1 MLTGIRKAL
10 SVKKI
15 RCYVQ
20 YSFVRLLG
28 TVLLIV
34 VPGSASRACGQD
46 TPTLS
51 VNANVVSLFATV
63 RDHHGRLVSN
73 LNADDFVL
81 EEDGIPQKIRYFSR
95 EANLPLTVG
104 LLVDTSRSQRDVL
117 DQEAAASSQF
127 LDQVLRQGKDQAFVV
142 HFDERVETLQ
152 GLTSSPSQLASTLAQ
167 LTIPAD
173 VATLLFSAVQQSSVT
188 LMGKV
193 SIRTAIEAAQRADT
207 ILYSIRF
214 SDPIAAYRPI
224 RAAIL
229 GAAKEHGKSDL
240 QRMAEE
246 TGGVSYG
253 VSKNQTLA
261 AIYASIED
269 SLRNQYSIGY
279 TPSGGTPDGKYHKIK
294 LTTKDPHLI
303 VDTRDGYYARQD

>member
-1 MLTGIRKAL
+1 MGKVSGRKA
-10 SVKKI
+10 VI
-15 RCYVQ
+15 
-20 YSFVRLLG
+20 
-28 TVLLIV
+28 LI
-34 VPGSASRACGQD
+34 
-46 TPTLS
+46 T
-51 VNANVVSLFATV
+51 
-63 RDHHGRLVSN
+63 
-73 LNADDFVL
+73 
-81 EEDGIPQKIRYFSR
+81 DGVAY
-95 EANLPLTVG
+95 
-104 LLVDTSRSQRDVL
+104 
-117 DQEAAASSQF
+117 
-127 LDQVLRQGKDQAFVV
+127 KD
-142 HFDERVETLQ
+142 
-152 GLTSSPSQLASTLAQ
+152 P
-167 LTIPAD
+167 
-173 VATLLFSAVQQSSVT
+173 
-188 LMGKV
+188 V
-193 SIRTAIEAAQRADT
+193 SIRTAIEAAQIADT

-279 TPSGGTPDGKYHKIK
+279 TPDGGTPDGKYHKIK